1 MGTYTVETILTG
13 VGWLTAPERLAIRQ
27 ILGHGSAIEYNKAT
41 KQLHLFSYVNA
52 DSMEEA
58 IETGRNTHR
67 AAAEAT
73 GVYQPHAA
81 RFQVL
86 ESAA

>member
-13 VGWLTAPERLAIRQ
+13 VGWLTAPERLAVRQ
-27 ILGHGSAIEYNKAT
+27 ILGHGAAVEYNQVT
-41 KQLHLFSYVNA
+41 QQLHLFSYVYA

-58 IETGRNTHR
+58 IETGRNAHR
-67 AAAEAT
+67 RAAEAT